1 MAFKGKENFLR
12 MSIAGG
18 IVAMALAGCST
29 MQSLTGDKGGG
40 FPPPDP
46 AGSSKQASAK
56 PAGPPP
62 NVSECGVV
70 SIGSPSKYV
79 CNGKVYTTFQL
90 AKMRKDYNA
99 QQQAG
104 K

>member
-29 MQSLTGDKGGG
+29 MQSLTGGKGGG
-40 FPPPDP
+40 FPPPGAP
-46 AGSSKQASAK
+46 MANGK

-62 NVSECGVV
+62 AVADCGMI
-70 SIGSPSKYV
+70 SSGSPTKYV
-79 CNGKVYTTFQL
+79 CNGKTYTSFQL
-90 AKMRKDYNA
+90 AKMRQDYEA
-99 QQQAG
+99 QQQSG